1 MANKLRRSRDNR
13 WIAGVCGGIAEYFG
27 LSPKI
32 VRIICADYGV
42 WKRADALHY
51 TGNLYT
57 KRGGALSEIW
67 RPNMR
72 GIE

>member
-1 MANKLRRSRDNR
+1 MSVGVLLNISAFLRRL
-13 WIAGVCGGIAEYFG
+13 C
-27 LSPKI
+27 
-32 VRIICADYGV
+32 DYGV